1 MLISLGFVILLFQQV
16 LGATHVYN
24 WTTGWGYANPDGIKR
39 REVITCNGE
48 FPWPSIRATKGDR
61 VIINLTNGFDNANTT
76 LHFHGLF
83 QNGSAQMDGPPML
96 TQCPIAPNDTFT
108 YNFTVSDNAG
118 AYWYHSHTQAQYE
131 DGMRGLFIIDDGEN
145 NKNFPYE
152 YDAEVSLEIGEW
164 YDKTIAQLIP
174 DFLSLNN
181 PTGAE
186 PIPQNLLI
194 NNTRNLTW
202 NVEPNKTYLLRI
214 VNTGGF
220 VSQYF
225 WIEDHEMEVV
235 EVDGVVTEKNK
246 TDMLYITVAQ
256 RYSVLVKT
264 KDNKDKNYAI
274 MQKYDDTMLDVV
286 PKTLALN
293 QTSFMT
299 YNSNKPKP
307 NESYVDSIDDFLD
320 DFYLVPYHKQEILP
334 EPDHRI
340 NLAVSMDNLI
350 SGKNYAFFN
359 NITYTAPKVPTL
371 MTVLS
376 SGKYASNSYI
386 YGTNTNTIV
395 LKKNEIVEIVL
406 NNQDTGTHPFH
417 LHGHVFQ
424 TIQRAEAVD
433 DNDSPLAY
441 DPKNHTSF
449 PQYPMMRDTLYVR
462 PQSNF
467 VIRFKADN
475 PGVWYFHCHIEWHLL
490 QGLAI
495 VLVEDPEGIQSNPSQ
510 QLTDSHKRV
519 CKNVGVPTEGNA
531 AGTTDWFNLVLQNKQ
546 EKAIPSGFTT
556 KGYVAFVFSCVA
568 GVLGLIAI
576 TLYGLMDLQNIEEKV
591 VEDLHITPDNLAD
604 EDEDEN
610 IEVNQIYAKSGKS
623 EDASSNEERKAQHF
637 ETINEVSKS
646 SSK

>member
-1 MLISLGFVILLFQQV
+1 MILRLALV
-16 LGATHVYN
+16 LVLLQHALCATHVYN

-48 FPWPSIRATKGDR
+48 FPWPSVRVTKGDR
-61 VIINLTNGFDNANTT
+61 VIINLTNGFNNSNTT
-76 LHFHGLF
+76 LHVHGMF
-83 QNGSAQMDGPPML
+83 QNGSNQMDGPPML

-118 AYWYHSHTQAQYE
+118 AYWYHSHTDGQYE

-145 NKNFPYE
+145 NKNFPYD
-152 YDAEVSLEIGEW
+152 YDEEVLLEIGEW
-164 YDKTIAQLIP
+164 YDKTVAQLKP
-174 DFLSLNN
+174 DFLSLDN

-225 WIEDHEMEVV
+225 WLEDHEMEVV

-246 TDMLYITVAQ
+246 TNMLYITVAQ
-256 RYSVLVKT
+256 RYSVLVRT
-264 KDNKDKNYAI
+264 KNNKDRNYAI
-274 MQKYDDTMLDVV
+274 MQKYDDSMLDIV
-286 PKTLALN
+286 PKNLALN
-293 QTSFMT
+293 QTSYLT
-299 YNSNKPKP
+299 YDSSKPQPKQ
-307 NESYVDSIDDFLD
+307 SYVNSMDDFLD
-320 DFYLVPYHKQEILP
+320 DFYLVPYHKQKLLP

-340 NLAVSMDNLI
+340 ELVVAMDNLI

-386 YGTNTNTIV
+386 YGTNTNTFV
-395 LKKNEIVEIVL
+395 LKRNEIVEIVL
-406 NNQDTGTHPFH
+406 NSHDTGTHPFH

-424 TIQRAEAVD
+424 TISRADAVD
-433 DNDSPLAY
+433 DSDPPLEY
-441 DPKNHTSF
+441 NPKNHTSF
-449 PQYPMMRDTLYVR
+449 PQYPMMRDTIYVR

-467 VIRFKADN
+467 VIRFRADN
-475 PGVWYFHCHIEWHLL
+475 PGVWFFHCHIEWHLM

-519 CKNVGVPTEGNA
+519 CKNVGMSTEGNA
-531 AGTTDWFNLVLQNKQ
+531 AGTTDWFNLALQNKQ
-546 EKAIPSGFTT
+546 EKSIPSGFTT

-568 GVLGLIAI
+568 GVLGLITI
-576 TLYGLMDLQNIEEKV
+576 TIYGLMDLQNVEEKV
-591 VEDLHITPDNLAD
+591 IEDLDIAPGTLL
-604 EDEDEN
+604 EEGEEEE
-610 IEVNQIYAKSGKS
+610 IETNQDYAKSGKS
-623 EDASSNEERKAQHF
+623 DGGSFEDERKLQDF
-637 ETINEVSKS
+637 ETTKQISKS